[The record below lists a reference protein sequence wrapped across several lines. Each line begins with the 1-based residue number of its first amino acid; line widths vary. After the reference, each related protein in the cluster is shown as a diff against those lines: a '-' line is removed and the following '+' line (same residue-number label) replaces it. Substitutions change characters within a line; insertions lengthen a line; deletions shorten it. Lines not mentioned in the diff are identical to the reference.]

1 FIETVTTDD
10 SGGFEG
16 QVETSSLPCALQVT
30 GEGTAQRL
38 HSYTDAPGT
47 VNITPFTDLIIA
59 LTATITPTTW
69 FDQEDRTTAVGELE
83 QQKNL
88 FLNTL
93 QEKNYT
99 FPGDD
104 FDPFSTRFEI
114 NDDADQLLEAFSAA
128 LADSPTI
135 ANYEELVN
143 LISSGNLG
151 SIPEALTSPAT
162 PEPE

>member
-1 FIETVTTDD
+1 MTGIAKGAGVLTLAVALNGCSPSGPSQDDSGDIAGDQLAILSGRAAVGAPIANAPVAARCAQGEGFIETVTTDD

-88 FLNTL
+88 FLNTM
-93 QEKNYT
+93 Q
-99 FPGDD
+99 
-104 FDPFSTRFEI
+104 
-114 NDDADQLLEAFSAA
+114 
-128 LADSPTI
+128 
-135 ANYEELVN
+135 
-143 LISSGNLG
+143 
-151 SIPEALTSPAT
+151 
-162 PEPE
+162 